1 MSTVTPA
8 AATGTTTTT
17 PSSSTS
23 NTSATSSLLSKDQF
37 LQLMMAELQNQNPMS
52 PNSSD
57 PTQYV
62 TELAQFTS
70 LEQQTNTAQST
81 AQSAQ
86 ADQAS
91 QALALLGHT
100 VSYIDPSGNSGTGVV
115 QKVDFTTSGPTLTVN
130 GDTGIQPSGVS
141 EVS

>member
-1 MSTVTPA
+1 MSTVTPT

-17 PSSSTS
+17 QSSSTLEHRR
-23 NTSATSSLLSKDQF
+23 ATSSLLGKDQF
-37 LQLMMAELQNQNPMS
+37 LQLMMAELKNQNPMS

-81 AQSAQ
+81 AQSAPPAGHRGAG
-86 ADQAS
+86 ADRPHGQLHRPRRATAAPAS
-91 QALALLGHT
+91 SEGRLH
-100 VSYIDPSGNSGTGVV
+100 D
-115 QKVDFTTSGPTLTVN
+115 SGPTLTVN
-130 GDTGIQPSGVS
+130 GDTGIAPSGVT

>member
-17 PSSSTS
+17 QSSSTS
-23 NTSATSSLLSKDQF
+23 NTSATSSLLGKDQF

-81 AQSAQ
+81 AQSA
-86 ADQAS
+86 AANQAS

-100 VSYIDPSGNSGTGVV
+100 VSYIDPAGNSGTGVV

-130 GDTGIQPSGVS
+130 GETGIAPSGVS

>member
-17 PSSSTS
+17 QSSSTT
-23 NTSATSSLLSKDQF
+23 NTSPTSSLLGKDQF

-81 AQSAQ
+81 AQSAT
-86 ADQAS
+86 ANQAS

-100 VSYIDPSGNSGTGVV
+100 VSYIDPAGNSGTGVV

-130 GDTGIQPSGVS
+130 GATGIQPGGVS